1 MNQLGAAVRA
11 WRSRTEPAAVGLPAD
26 GPRRVPGLRRGELA
40 MLAGVSV
47 EYVVRIEQG
56 RAPTPSAQVCSAL
69 ARALRLS
76 DEEQAHLLRLAGHA
90 ADPDRVPRLIPESL
104 HRIMDQLSASP
115 LAVHDATWALL
126 AWNPL
131 FAAVFGDPSAYPP
144 DDRHVLIRQFERGL
158 GRARQTPAERAQFEE
173 SLVADLRATTS
184 RYPND
189 PAVLALVA
197 RLRRSP
203 RFRELWAL
211 RSVADHHS
219 ASKVIEHPEVGDI
232 PLDSNVLTTQGSDL
246 RLVVYTPRAG
256 TDARSKLDLLAAG
269 GVTKNSLVNSVAGGA
284 WS

>member
-11 WRSRTEPAAVGLPAD
+11 WRSRTGPATVGLPAN

-90 ADPDRVPRLIPESL
+90 ADPGRVPRLIPESL
-104 HRIMDQLSASP
+104 QRIMDQLSASP

-131 FAAVFGDPSAYPP
+131 YAAVFGDPSAYPP
-144 DDRHVLIRQFERGL
+144 DGRHVLIRQFELGTL
-158 GRARQTPAERAQFEE
+158 GRARQTPAERAEFEE

-189 PAVLALVA
+189 PAVTALVA
-197 RLRRSP
+197 RLQRVP

-219 ASKVIEHPEVGDI
+219 ATKVIEHPDAGDI
-232 PLDSNVLTTQGSDL
+232 PLESNVLTTQGSDL

-256 TDARSKLDLLAAG
+256 TDARSRLDLLAAIG
-269 GVTKNSLVNSVAGGA
+269 IQQMTP
-284 WS
+284 

>member
-11 WRSRTEPAAVGLPAD
+11 WRGRTEPATVGLPANS
-26 GPRRVPGLRRGELA
+26 PRRVPGLRRGELA
-40 MLAGVSV
+40 MLAGISV

-56 RAPTPSAQVCSAL
+56 RAPTPSAQVCAAL
-69 ARALRLS
+69 ARALRLT

-90 ADPDRVPRLIPESL
+90 ADPDRVPRIIPESL
-104 HRIMDQLSASP
+104 QRVMDQLTASP

-131 FAAVFGDPSAYPP
+131 FAAVFGDPSAYRP
-144 DDRHVLIRQFERGL
+144 DERHILIRQFEGGF
-158 GRARQTPAERAQFEE
+158 GRARQTPAERAAFEE

-189 PAVLALVA
+189 PSIAALIT

-219 ASKVIEHPEVGDI
+219 ATKVIEHPEVGDI
-232 PLDSNVLTTQGSDL
+232 ALESNVLTTQGSNL

-256 TDARSKLDLLAAG
+256 TDARGKLDLLTAIG
-269 GVTKNSLVNSVAGGA
+269 LQQLSRT
-284 WS
+284 